1 MAGEVAPGWG
11 SITWGVILKIW
22 YFLLLVN
29 WYWVHV
35 LCTCWGVFTFAGE
48 VLGHNVGN
56 GEGIWRYG
64 ETLSHNG
71 ETWKHGE
78 TAEGIGGKHEEY
90 GENGGTGE
98 YGETDGEKCEKIGS
112 HPYWTGKGFLP
123 TF

>member
-1 MAGEVAPGWG
+1 MGRKSSGAVVWPGARGVGRFGAWLGSRESHFGADEVIDGEM
-11 SITWGVILKIW
+11 LR
-22 YFLLLVN
+22 
-29 WYWVHV
+29 
-35 LCTCWGVFTFAGE
+35 
-48 VLGHNVGN
+48 HNEETG
-56 GEGIWRYG
+56 GGRWRYG
-64 ETLSHNG
+64 ETRRRNG